1 MISPMISLVPTS
13 WLRRVCGAPRSAVAA
28 SKAPKEGQMPVT
40 PPPAAAKPPPAAGA
54 ASAGND
60 KEAQAWIDAWKK
72 RNGK

>member
-1 MISPMISLVPTS
+1 
-13 WLRRVCGAPRSAVAA
+13 
-28 SKAPKEGQMPVT
+28 MPVT

-72 RNGK
+72 RNGKK